1 MIKLNIKPIKK
12 RKQAKGLSHIYS
24 FSDVGPKDS
33 WWEMPGEHTERFHIN
48 TETDTEKYIKLDMFW
63 LSVHYPKLL
72 FV

>member
-1 MIKLNIKPIKK
+1 MDMMIKLNIKPIKK

-24 FSDVGPKDS
+24 FSDVGPK
-33 WWEMPGEHTERFHIN
+33 ERFHIN